1 MAQGGK
7 PTDSRDFTYRTKDG
21 KEIHATEWFS
31 EYGVAPRAIVQI
43 VHGMAEHRKRYTHF
57 ARFLVDAGFAVYAE
71 DHRGHGDTAGTLNT
85 AGYFAE
91 SDGWTVV
98 LNDIHQL
105 SHIAVSEHPGLPL
118 FLFGH
123 SMGSTIARDYIA
135 SWGRELAGC
144 VLSGTMGNP
153 GPALNVGIW
162 LAKRQIV
169 SKGAKS
175 QSFRLDRMTFGS
187 YNSRFKPASTK
198 FDWLSRDDREV
209 ANYIADPY
217 CGAVFT
223 AGFFL
228 DFFTGIKKIFT
239 RESIESIPAELPVL
253 LISGQ
258 SDPVGSFGRGPR
270 QVARSYE
277 HAGIRDVTLKL
288 YPEGRHEMLHELNKA
303 EVSADIAA
311 WMRDRTGIS
320 ASTAVTGSGDSTD
333 APGERAA
340 SP

>member
-1 MAQGGK
+1 MSAGGN

-31 EYGVAPRAIVQI
+31 ERGTSPRAIVQI

-57 ARFLVDAGFAVYAE
+57 ARFLVDLGFAVYAE

-85 AGYFAE
+85 SGYFAE
-91 SDGWTVV
+91 TDGWNVV

-105 SHIAVSEHPGLPL
+105 SRIAVSEHPGLPL

-123 SMGSTIARDYIA
+123 SMGSALARDYIT
-135 SWGRELAGC
+135 SWGHELSGC

-153 GPALNVGIW
+153 GPALNAGIW
-162 LAKRQIV
+162 LARRQIV
-169 SKGAKS
+169 RKGAKS

-228 DFFTGIKKIFT
+228 DFFGGIKKIFA
-239 RESIESIPAELPVL
+239 RESIESIPLGLPIL

-258 SDPVGSFGRGPR
+258 SDPVGGFGRGPR
-270 QVARSYE
+270 QVAHSYE

-288 YPEGRHEMLHELNKA
+288 YPDGRHEMLHELNKA
-303 EVSADIAA
+303 EVSADIAS
-311 WMRDRTGIS
+311 WMKDRIGMGVP
-320 ASTAVTGSGDSTD
+320 AAVTGPGDSAAAGKQS
-333 APGERAA
+333 APL
-340 SP
+340 